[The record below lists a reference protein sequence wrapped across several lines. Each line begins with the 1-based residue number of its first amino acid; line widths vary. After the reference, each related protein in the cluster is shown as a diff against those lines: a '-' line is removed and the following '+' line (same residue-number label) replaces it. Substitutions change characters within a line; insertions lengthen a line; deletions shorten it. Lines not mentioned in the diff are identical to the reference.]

1 MPWQRISS
9 FFVKVEIM
17 RNIGLIVMREF
28 KERVYK
34 KSFIITT
41 LLMPLLLALMSVA
54 PTLIMIYA
62 KGDAKTV
69 SVIDNS
75 GIVASAL
82 ESDEDVKFVIVPNGD
97 LQEEL
102 KKSLESETFGVLYI
116 GKDIV
121 DNPNDIQLYT
131 NSSSSMLIEETITS
145 QVEDVIEAERLKEYN
160 IENLKAILEEISV
173 DINLSTFRNGEEE
186 STVSSSAVSSLVG
199 IVLGFVL
206 YFFLVIYGSIVM
218 QSIIEEKNSRIL
230 EVLVSTVRPFDMMMG
245 KILGVASVAATQ
257 IVVWGVLVI
266 TMSAVVL
273 PMLMPD
279 DLMANIEAVQ
289 NGADVAAM
297 ASAGVDTSMV
307 TAMASIL
314 DTGYIAKIV
323 VLLLVFMVGG
333 FLLYAAMYAAVGA
346 SVDEAQDAQQLTTPI
361 TIPIILAFIILT
373 MIMNDPNSP
382 LVVWCS
388 MIPFTSPI
396 VMMGR
401 IPSGI
406 PTWEIALSIVLLYAT
421 FIFMVYVAGKIYR
434 VGIFM
439 HGKKPSFKDLY
450 KWMKY

>member
-1 MPWQRISS
+1 
-9 FFVKVEIM
+9 
-17 RNIGLIVMREF
+17 MREF

-121 DNPNDIQLYT
+121 VNPNDIQLYT

-382 LVVWCS
+382 LVVRCS

>member
-1 MPWQRISS
+1 
-9 FFVKVEIM
+9 
-17 RNIGLIVMREF
+17 MREF